1 MCFFLDFHKQTV
13 LYIWEV
19 LKECEIQEKELV
31 FVAASNVKELQ
42 EGGAFLQVL
51 LRRVNPIVEE
61 VLAKIIKIIDQNYNL
76 SLIDPNNDSADYV
89 RHFWMTAYVNPLVID
104 FKASLTIHDQQQ
116 YSYHCQFP
124 FSRVI
129 QHAVQ
134 VLIKE
139 HQAIKSG

>member
-1 MCFFLDFHKQTV
+1 MCFFSDFHKQTV

-51 LRRVNPIVEE
+51 LRRLNPIVEE

-76 SLIDPNNDSADYV
+76 SLIDPNNDPVDYV
-89 RHFWMTAYVNPLVID
+89 RHFWMTAYINPLVID
-104 FKASLTIHDQQQ
+104 FKASLKSHDQKQ

-129 QHAVQ
+129 QDAVQ

-139 HQAIKSG
+139 HQAIKTS